1 MIFLLELQGLMLD
14 SEGVIGILMFIWRN
28 QIVGSFKMFSVRYLL
43 KRSFE
48 RTFIV
53 DTRKN
58 KGVFEQKKKKLILH
72 ILVIFGEIK

>member
-1 MIFLLELQGLMLD
+1 
-14 SEGVIGILMFIWRN
+14 MFIWRN
-28 QIVGSFKMFSVRYLL
+28 QIVGSFTMFSVRYLL

-58 KGVFEQKKKKLILH
+58 KGVFEQGKKKV
-72 ILVIFGEIK
+72 LVIEIKLN